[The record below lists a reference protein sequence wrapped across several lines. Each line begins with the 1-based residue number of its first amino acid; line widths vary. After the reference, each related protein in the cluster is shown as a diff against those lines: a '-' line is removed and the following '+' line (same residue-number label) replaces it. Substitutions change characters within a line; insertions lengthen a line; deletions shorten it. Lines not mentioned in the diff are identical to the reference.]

1 MTASHA
7 PTPASAPQAE
17 LPLIFRVT
25 ASGRRLLPRAGV
37 TLLHRSIIARPLRR
51 ALVSAAPAGARQVTV
66 CGGRME
72 GATLHIDLSR
82 EKYYWLGTHEER
94 VQEALA
100 RLVRPGFVVYDI
112 GAHIGFFSLLCGR
125 LAGGSG
131 RVFAFEPRAENIAR
145 LRNNIQANAARNVEV
160 VAAAASDSTGE
171 ASFAMHEST
180 LEGYL
185 VPDGDASAV
194 RVRTESVDSLV
205 AGGMPPPDLMKVD
218 VEGAEAAVIR
228 GAARTID
235 AHRPLMLLEVHSVEA
250 GRAVAAA
257 MPRRYLF
264 RDIGT
269 GRDFAEPLAPAHYV
283 AQPVGGR
290 DGAL

>member
-7 PTPASAPQAE
+7 NTPPSEPQAE

-25 ASGRRLLPRAGV
+25 AGGRRLLPQAGV
-37 TLLHRSIIARPLRR
+37 TLLHRSIVARPLRR
-51 ALVSAAPAGARQVTV
+51 VLASAAPAGPRQVTV
-66 CGGRME
+66 CGGQMK
-72 GATLHIDLSR
+72 GVTLHVDLAR

-94 VQEALA
+94 IQEALA

-112 GAHIGFFSLLCGR
+112 GAHIGFFSLLCSR

-145 LRNNIQANAARNVEV
+145 LKINIQANAARNVEV

-171 ASFAMHEST
+171 AAFAMHEST
-180 LEGYL
+180 LEGAL

-194 RVRTESVDSLV
+194 RVRTESVDALV
-205 AGGMPPPDLMKVD
+205 AGGMPPPDLIKVD

-235 AHRPLMLLEVHSVEA
+235 AHRPLMLLEVHSAEA
-250 GRAVAAA
+250 GRGVAAA
-257 MPRRYLF
+257 MPCRYVF
-264 RDIGT
+264 RDIDT
-269 GRDFAEPLAPAHYV
+269 GMEFAEPLAAAHYL
-283 AQPVGGR
+283 AQPVAGPER
-290 DGAL
+290 MS